1 MKSVKFVF
9 VFILVFVVFLS
20 CTRKSE
26 KETIVRE
33 MVSKKVNCF
42 DVKSSD
48 SVDYIVLSYIDKGGC
63 VKCKL
68 KLYKWK
74 EFKEQLVALGK
85 SVSIV
90 FVANESVIKD
100 LDLLLKEA
108 DFQPDRLI
116 CDKDNKFKTQNNIPK
131 DFMLQ
136 TFLLDK
142 TLKIVLVGNPIHNA
156 KVKELYVKYMRK

>member
-1 MKSVKFVF
+1 MKSVKFVL

-33 MVSKKVNCF
+33 MVSKKVELF
-42 DVKSSD
+42 GVKKND
-48 SVDYIVLSYIDKGGC
+48 SVDYSIVSYIDKEGC

-68 KLYKWK
+68 RLHEWK
-74 EFKEQLVALGK
+74 EFKEQLDVLGK
-85 SVSIV
+85 RVNII
-90 FVANESVIKD
+90 FVANESIIED
-100 LDLLLKEA
+100 LYLYLKEM
-108 DFQPDRLI
+108 DFHPDKVM
-116 CDKDNKFKTQNNIPK
+116 CDKDNKFKIKNNIPK

-136 TFLLDK
+136 TCLLDK